1 MQESLL
7 AQLSASPTSSS
18 RPWKC
23 TSWWENL
30 SNHKHFTEYLQFSSS
45 CYYDQLI
52 TASTVQNGCYGLRT
66 AGLII
71 SICLALPWPLLVLC
85 LTNRCNKTLRKLQEK
100 QVQVKKTIVSLLP
113 SLQGPLSPS
122 SFKINVPTSANP
134 GELSAWSLS
143 LPIWALHHTTTIH
156 SNIHSNNKAL
166 EPTST
171 RTHSKP
177 GSPAPAPLS
186 KVSFV

>member
-23 TSWWENL
+23 TSWWENF

-52 TASTVQNGCYGLRT
+52 TATTVQHGCYGLRT

-143 LPIWALHHTTTIH
+143 LPIWIHHTNTIH

-177 GSPAPAPLS
+177 GSPAPASLS
-186 KVSFV
+186 EVSFV